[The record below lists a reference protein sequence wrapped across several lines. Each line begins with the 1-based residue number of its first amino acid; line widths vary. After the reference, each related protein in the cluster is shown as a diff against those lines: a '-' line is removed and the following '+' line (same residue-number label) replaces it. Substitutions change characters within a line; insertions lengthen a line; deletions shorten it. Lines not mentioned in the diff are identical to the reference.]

1 MNPEHHTVLRPGIRT
16 FKPRRSRIT
25 SRQTAALSNQR
36 RWLVDAD
43 TQPLDLPQVFG
54 RPVVLEIG
62 FGTGTATAQMAAADR
77 DLGILAIDVHTP
89 GVGNLLDL
97 IGRDDLDNV
106 RVMEADAL
114 SVLRRQIDSRSLVGV
129 RSFFPD
135 PWPKSRHHKRRLV
148 QQPVMDLVRDRVEPG
163 GFWHLAT
170 DWDEYVEFIEAAFA
184 ADDAWTG
191 GRIDRPGWRPITHYE
206 ARAVR
211 AGRRITDLL
220 FHGRIT
226 A

>member
-1 MNPEHHTVLRPGIRT
+1 VNSEHHTVLRPGIRT

-25 SRQTAALSNQR
+25 SRQSQALAHQR
-36 RWLVDAD
+36 RWLLEADA
-43 TQPLDLPQVFG
+43 QPLDLLQIFG
-54 RPVVLEIG
+54 RPVLLEIG
-62 FGTGTATAQMAAADR
+62 FGTGTATARMAAADR
-77 DLGILAIDVHTP
+77 GLGVLAIDVHTP

-97 IGRDDLDNV
+97 IGRDALDNV

-114 SVLRRQIDSRSLVGV
+114 DVLRRQVSPGGLVGV
-129 RSFFPD
+129 RSYFPD

-148 QQPVMDLVRDRVEPG
+148 QQPVMDLVRDRIEPG

-184 ADDAWTG
+184 ADDAWSG
-191 GRIDRPGWRPITHYE
+191 GRIARPDWRPITHYE

-226 A
+226 P